1 VKLIETLEEATM
13 DSPQYYELII
23 LLVATLAHEYSHWLR
38 TQILPDDA
46 TPPAVAYAHARGD
59 APEGEGE
66 SGFVAEI
73 AIFGGVTQC
82 NTTSTGSY
90 TNFRIVDRFNVA
102 HHLPLDLI
110 EKYWRRGRFEPFVLN
125 NPILPVTV
133 PTSGDDSGG
142 VRAESPIP
150 PSPCDPNVVIAEMQH
165 PAPSE
170 LDVENFAN
178 RLDQL
183 DEEQAS
189 LDIKMV
195 ITHLTAF
202 LSL

>member
-1 VKLIETLEEATM
+1 M
-13 DSPQYYELII
+13 
-23 LLVATLAHEYSHWLR
+23 
-38 TQILPDDA
+38 
-46 TPPAVAYAHARGD
+46 AYAHARGD
-59 APEGEGE
+59 ADQGEGE

-73 AIFGGVTQC
+73 AIFGGSIQC

-110 EKYWRRGRFEPFVLN
+110 ETYYWRRGRFEPFVLN

-133 PTSGDDSGG
+133 PTPAIDGASDDDSGG
-142 VRAESPIP
+142 VKAESPIP

-165 PAPSE
+165 SALSE
-170 LDVENFAN
+170 LDVENFAD
-178 RLDQL
+178 RLHQL